1 VSDKNYRLT
10 AITRNY
16 GDPLAQLFNFL
27 FWAPHVE
34 IDSRRVRTVAD
45 SRKPLAE
52 WREKEIPGEEAGNQ
66 KNRPT
71 VSSRDAYPIEE
82 RIT

>member
-34 IDSRRVRTVAD
+34 IDS
-45 SRKPLAE
+45 
-52 WREKEIPGEEAGNQ
+52 
-66 KNRPT
+66 
-71 VSSRDAYPIEE
+71 
-82 RIT
+82 